1 MVTINQSIEQQPP
14 DPSARLT
21 LSVENLT
28 FIRLL
33 QKSKGSKSEQKK
45 AKEKMVPGCGWQKYP
60 DKTSKAVLIKC
71 LPDKTSTP
79 VLKKCLHDKT
89 SKAGRS

>member
-1 MVTINQSIEQQPP
+1 MTINRQSIEQLP

-33 QKSKGSKSEQKK
+33 QQQAQECEQLGFKNNFSFD
-45 AKEKMVPGCGWQKYP
+45 YI
-60 DKTSKAVLIKC
+60 S
-71 LPDKTSTP
+71 
-79 VLKKCLHDKT
+79 
-89 SKAGRS
+89 